1 MAAIEAYVENDAAK
15 AAAIDD
21 MDSLLDGL
29 QREFIQVIFESHA
42 AGRIDLQVAVQLAVV
57 ARFYERI
64 GDHAVN
70 IGERVRYVV
79 TGWLPEHDGAARYR
93 ARPGAPPSRRTGTRS
108 RARSDG
114 GLGRPGRSSSAW
126 PWARPRAW
134 CGSGVGTVLPRSG
147 QVSAWRGAEA
157 GRAGLE
163 QVRAELLAAIDR
175 LPQGVVIVDRDGEV
189 VVRNR
194 QAEHMLGVAHLDA
207 LVDESVEE
215 HLRAAGAGLETADT
229 LDVMGP
235 PRCTLVVRGSVV
247 SVDGQRV
254 GAMCTIEDVSER
266 TRLDSVRTDLVA
278 NISHELKTPVGAIAL
293 LAETLADEDEPE
305 VIARLAPKLTAEAER
320 LSRIID
326 ELLEL
331 SRIELGGQSL
341 GEVVEVEAV
350 VREAMALH
358 APLAQTR
365 DIPVRLTAADPGAAV
380 AGNRRQLLSAVG
392 NLLENAIKYSDPG
405 APVEITVGLD
415 RQEVVVE
422 LRDHGMGIPQRD
434 LDRVF
439 ERFYR
444 VDKARSRETGGSGL
458 GLSIVRHVMAN
469 HGGQVSVA
477 SVEGE
482 GSTFTLRLPAEVPSS
497 RPDVAQAG

>member
-1 MAAIEAYVENDAAK
+1 MAWVVLAA
-15 AAAIDD
+15 
-21 MDSLLDGL
+21 
-29 QREFIQVIFESHA
+29 VI
-42 AGRIDLQVAVQLAVV
+42 
-57 ARFYERI
+57 
-64 GDHAVN
+64 
-70 IGERVRYVV
+70 
-79 TGWLPEHDGAARYR
+79 GAAVGTLGGAWWQRSRSEVEARRDR
-93 ARPGAPPSRRTGTRS
+93 AR
-108 RARSDG
+108 
-114 GLGRPGRSSSAW
+114 L
-126 PWARPRAW
+126 
-134 CGSGVGTVLPRSG
+134 V
-147 QVSAWRGAEA
+147 GAES
-157 GRAGLE
+157 GIAGLE
-163 QVRAELLAAIDR
+163 QVRAELLASIDS
-175 LPQGVVIVDRDGEV
+175 LPQGVVIVGRDGEV

-215 HLRAAGAGLETADT
+215 HLRAASAGLETADT

-235 PRCTLVVRGSVV
+235 PRCTLVIRGSVV
-247 SVDGQRV
+247 SVGGQQV

-266 TRLDSVRTDLVA
+266 TRLESVRTDLVA

-331 SRIELGGQSL
+331 SRIELGESL
-341 GEVVEVEAV
+341 TEVVDVGAV
-350 VREAMALH
+350 VREAVALH
-358 APLAQTR
+358 APLAQMR
-365 DIPVRLTAADPGAAV
+365 SIPVRLTDADPGAVV

-392 NLLENAIKYSDPG
+392 NLLENAIKYSDPD

-477 SVEGE
+477 SIEGE
-482 GSTFTLRLPAEVPSS
+482 GSTFTLRLLAAVPSA

>member
-1 MAAIEAYVENDAAK
+1 
-15 AAAIDD
+15 
-21 MDSLLDGL
+21 
-29 QREFIQVIFESHA
+29 
-42 AGRIDLQVAVQLAVV
+42 V
-57 ARFYERI
+57 ARQ
-64 GDHAVN
+64 D
-70 IGERVRYVV
+70 
-79 TGWLPEHDGAARYR
+79 R
-93 ARPGAPPSRRTGTRS
+93 ARLA
-108 RARSDG
+108 
-114 GLGRPGRSSSAW
+114 
-126 PWARPRAW
+126 
-134 CGSGVGTVLPRSG
+134 GVE
-147 QVSAWRGAEA
+147 AEV
-157 GRAGLE
+157 AGLE
-163 QVRAELLAAIDR
+163 QVRAELRAAIDSLR
-175 LPQGVVIVDRDGEV
+175 QGVVIVDRNGEV

-194 QAEHMLGVAHLDA
+194 QADHVLGVTHLDA
-207 LVDESVEE
+207 LVDEAVES
-215 HLRAAGAGLETADT
+215 HLKGALAGRETSDL
-229 LDVMGP
+229 LDVLGP
-235 PRCTLVVRGSVV
+235 PRCTLVIRGSAV
-247 SVDGQRV
+247 SVGGQQV

-305 VIARLAPKLTAEAER
+305 VIARLAPKLIAEAER
-320 LSRIID
+320 LSRTID

-341 GEVVEVEAV
+341 AEVVDVEAV

-365 DIPVRLTAADPGAAV
+365 DIPVRLAAAAPAPVV
-380 AGNRRQLLSAVG
+380 AGNRRQLVSAVG

-405 APVEITVGLD
+405 APVEVTVELD
-415 RQEVVVE
+415 AQEVVVE

-469 HGGQVSVA
+469 HGGQVGVV

-482 GSTFTLRLPAEVPSS
+482 GSTFTLRLPAAVPSA

>member
-1 MAAIEAYVENDAAK
+1 VAWVVLAA
-15 AAAIDD
+15 
-21 MDSLLDGL
+21 
-29 QREFIQVIFESHA
+29 VI
-42 AGRIDLQVAVQLAVV
+42 
-57 ARFYERI
+57 
-64 GDHAVN
+64 
-70 IGERVRYVV
+70 
-79 TGWLPEHDGAARYR
+79 GAAVGTLGGAWWQRSRSEVEARRDR
-93 ARPGAPPSRRTGTRS
+93 AR
-108 RARSDG
+108 
-114 GLGRPGRSSSAW
+114 L
-126 PWARPRAW
+126 
-134 CGSGVGTVLPRSG
+134 V
-147 QVSAWRGAEA
+147 GAES
-157 GRAGLE
+157 GIAGLE
-163 QVRAELLAAIDR
+163 QVRAELLASIDS
-175 LPQGVVIVDRDGEV
+175 LPQGVVIVGRDGEV

-215 HLRAAGAGLETADT
+215 HLRAASAGLETADT

-235 PRCTLVVRGSVV
+235 PRCTLVIRGSVV
-247 SVDGQRV
+247 SVGGQQV

-266 TRLDSVRTDLVA
+266 TRLESVRTDLVA

-331 SRIELGGQSL
+331 SRIELGESL
-341 GEVVEVEAV
+341 TEVVDVGAV
-350 VREAMALH
+350 VREAVALH
-358 APLAQTR
+358 APLAQMR
-365 DIPVRLTAADPGAAV
+365 SIPVRLTDADPGAVV

-392 NLLENAIKYSDPG
+392 NLLENAIKYSDPD

-477 SVEGE
+477 SIEGE
-482 GSTFTLRLPAEVPSS
+482 GSTFTLRLLAAVPSA

>member
-1 MAAIEAYVENDAAK
+1 VSWIVLATVAGVCAGAAGGVWWRQQRSRAAARERDALFEGAR
-15 AAAIDD
+15 ARIAELEQVDAELRAAID
-21 MDSLLDGL
+21 SL
-29 QREFIQVIFESHA
+29 RE
-42 AGRIDLQVAVQLAVV
+42 
-57 ARFYERI
+57 
-64 GDHAVN
+64 
-70 IGERVRYVV
+70 
-79 TGWLPEHDGAARYR
+79 
-93 ARPGAPPSRRTGTRS
+93 
-108 RARSDG
+108 
-114 GLGRPGRSSSAW
+114 
-126 PWARPRAW
+126 
-134 CGSGVGTVLPRSG
+134 
-147 QVSAWRGAEA
+147 
-157 GRAGLE
+157 
-163 QVRAELLAAIDR
+163 
-175 LPQGVVIVDRDGEV
+175 GVVIVDRNGDV

-194 QAEHMLGVAHLDA
+194 QAERVLGVAHLDA
-207 LVDESVEE
+207 LVDEAVES
-215 HLRAAGAGLETADT
+215 HLKAALAGRETTDT
-229 LDVMGP
+229 LDVLGP
-235 PRCTLVVRGSVV
+235 PRCTLVVRGAAVV
-247 SVDGQRV
+247 VDGRQV
-254 GAMCTIEDVSER
+254 GAMCTIVDVSER

-320 LSRIID
+320 LSRTID

-341 GEVVEVEAV
+341 AEVVDVEAV
-350 VREAMALH
+350 VREAIALH
-358 APLAQTR
+358 APLAYTR
-365 DIPVRLTAADPGAAV
+365 RIPVELTVTGAGAVV
-380 AGNRRQLLSAVG
+380 AGNRRQLVSAVG

-405 APVEITVGLD
+405 AAVEVTVGFD
-415 RQEVVVE
+415 EREVVVE

-469 HGGQVSVA
+469 HGGRVDLA

-482 GSTFTLRLPAEVPSS
+482 GSTFTLRLPAAVPST